1 MNCQTDRRPQ
11 ECKHYKGSVCARSKR
26 CYRPCI
32 LKCGVHCPDFTSKPR
47 KMENNQISSEC
58 KHEFYGDCMIH
69 TGDYGGADY
78 CKLCEDYHCPD
89 YQLKEKKDNENN

>member
-1 MNCQTDRRPQ
+1 MKTPNDPR
-11 ECKHYKGSVCARSKR
+11 ECKYCEEGINGSTQCRIYNW
-26 CYRPCI
+26 CM
-32 LKCGVHCPDFTSKPR
+32 CGICRKFTPKPR
-47 KMENNQISSEC
+47 KIENNQISSEC